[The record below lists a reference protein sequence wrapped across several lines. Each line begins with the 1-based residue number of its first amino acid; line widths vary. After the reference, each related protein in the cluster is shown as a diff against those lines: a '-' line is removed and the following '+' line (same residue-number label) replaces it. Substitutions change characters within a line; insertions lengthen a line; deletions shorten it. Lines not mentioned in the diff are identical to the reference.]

1 MEDMSHRRSASRPVE
16 EAEESSVA
24 IESPL
29 EEDELDANSMILGF
43 GPEFMTKGNDKGSVG
58 RLRKL
63 MTLMDSMSATEL
75 DHPKASELFSKE
87 PRRVIRSAR
96 GSGTTHAEVRD
107 LLSQYKFSDMV
118 KKMGSIKGLF
128 SGKNG
133 DINPKKVNPAQ
144 MMKLR
149 VEPDFAGKR
158 HGKDDGSTGI
168 ATNGRN
174 GWIAKYDGAVAKAG
188 GGEGGGLF

>member
-1 MEDMSHRRSASRPVE
+1 MEDMSDRRSSRPVE

-24 IESPL
+24 IESPP

-43 GPEFMTKGNDKGSVG
+43 GPEFMTKGNDKESVG
-58 RLRKL
+58 RLKKL
-63 MTLMDSMSATEL
+63 MTIMDSMSVTEL

-87 PRRVIRSAR
+87 PRRVIRFAR

-107 LLSQYKFSDMV
+107 LFSQYKKFSDMV

-144 MMKLR
+144 MMKVNHQR
-149 VEPDFAGKR
+149 QR
-158 HGKDDGSTGI
+158 
-168 ATNGRN
+168 
-174 GWIAKYDGAVAKAG
+174 
-188 GGEGGGLF
+188 